1 MAEHYFC
8 IHGHF
13 YQPQRGNPF
22 VDDDLATEAGA
33 EPYKNFNEKAAV
45 TCYTPNA
52 SLGNF
57 DVMSFNIGSALSR
70 WLERNAPETYTRI
83 IAADK
88 KHSEQWGVGNALAQ
102 PTHHA
107 ILPLCSPRDQQLL
120 VKWGLITFE
129 HRFGRPAEGMWLP
142 ELGVTLNTLQVLHDN
157 GIKFT
162 ILGQAQVE
170 GAHEGGGP
178 YWVKLPSGD
187 RIAVFVR
194 DDNLSNQVAF
204 SVQNL
209 GGAGRWAR
217 NVLAPLKKNYP
228 RLLLLGIEG
237 ETFGYHHLGEEHF
250 LRWLLAYEAVAAGY
264 EVTTLAR
271 DLRDHPPA
279 TEITVLD
286 YTAWNSAQEL
296 ARWRGDLRDA
306 MDHLANR
313 LDDMYFVTAQSMG
326 VEAWKLRENYLRVRL
341 GQITEAQLL
350 SEHTPKSL
358 AATQAQALI
367 NLLKAQ
373 FHRQRMY
380 TSTAFF
386 YEDLD
391 RAETRLA
398 IADAVVAM
406 RLHQAATNLDLSAS
420 FRADLARAVSN
431 QSGRT
436 AAEILDDVL
445 VWERDS
451 AAIAA
456 LDSGQST

>member
-1 MAEHYFC
+1 MADHYFC

-22 VDDDLATEAGA
+22 LDDTLENEPGA
-33 EPYKNFNEKAAV
+33 EPYQNFNEKATA

-57 DVMSFNIGSALSR
+57 DLMSFNIGSALTR
-70 WLERNAPETYTRI
+70 WMERHARETYDRI
-83 IAADK
+83 IAADA
-88 KHSEQWGVGNALAQ
+88 KHREQWGMGNALAQ

-120 VKWGLITFE
+120 VRWGLITYE
-129 HRFGRPAEGMWLP
+129 HRFGHAAEGMWLP
-142 ELGVTLNTLQVLHDN
+142 DLAVTLNTLQVLHGN
-157 GIKFT
+157 GVKFT

-170 GAHEGGGP
+170 GAYEGGGP

-204 SVQNL
+204 SVHHL

-217 NVLAPLKKNYP
+217 NVLAPLKKSYP

-237 ETFGYHHLGEEHF
+237 ETFGYHHPGEEHF
-250 LRWLLAYEAVAAGY
+250 LRWLLTHEAVAAGY
-264 EVTTLAR
+264 EVTTLGR
-271 DLRDHPPA
+271 DLRDHPPT
-279 TEITVLD
+279 TEITVRD

-306 MDHLANR
+306 FDHLANR

-326 VEAWKLRENYLRVRL
+326 VEPWKLRENYIRLRL
-341 GQITEAQLL
+341 GQLTETQLL
-350 SEHTPKSL
+350 NEYGPKAL
-358 AATQAQALI
+358 TKTQATTLLQ
-367 NLLKAQ
+367 LLKSQ

-380 TSTAFF
+380 TSAAFF

-391 RAETRLA
+391 RTETRLA
-398 IADAVVAM
+398 IADAVEAM
-406 RLHQAATNLDLSAS
+406 RLTQSAS
-420 FRADLARAVSN
+420 NMDLTATFRADLVRVVSN
-431 QSGRT
+431 QSGRSG
-436 AAEILDDVL
+436 AEILDEVL
-445 VWERDS
+445 LWER
-451 AAIAA
+451 
-456 LDSGQST
+456 QSHADVAPAEVA